1 MNSPTLLRG
10 LGLVTVMVLAACAPA
25 GAPPASAP
33 TLPAAAAA
41 ALDSI
46 AAAAVEEGATVGIAI
61 GVARDGV
68 PVHTAGHGFADLG
81 AGTPVTD
88 STVFRIGSI
97 TKQFTAAAILR
108 LAEEGR
114 LTLDDDIS
122 RHLPEYPTHGRRITI
137 HHLLNHTSGIH
148 SYTSVP
154 EAMARS
160 GEPAG
165 PEEVLAMVRDRDLD
179 FEPGASYA
187 YNNTGYFL
195 LGLVIE
201 AVTGEDYAEHLDRIL
216 LRPLGLR
223 ETGYCPHEPEVPR
236 HARGY
241 RLAGGEPEDAAQIH
255 MGWPYAAGALCSSV
269 RDLLRWEA
277 ALRGGEVISTRAYER
292 MATPS
297 VPEGSRSQYGYG
309 LVLDEVEGAARV
321 HHGGGIPGFVS
332 QMAHYADAGVTVV
345 ALTNVETGAAYQV
358 EGAMARA
365 VGAIPERPP
374 FDGEL
379 TREEMERYVGRY
391 ATQPIPMR
399 VRIEDGVLMA
409 QGEGPG
415 QGAFPLVP
423 LGEHEF
429 GAAFDNSLRLVFTV
443 EGDGAATDLTIHQAG
458 MRFAGPR
465 EDSRAEPGAE
475 APLPEDAGARY
486 GGRYDLGILEIRI
499 FQDGDALLAQAAG
512 QEAFPLRHLG
522 DDTFGAAFD
531 PTLRLAFDLVDGRAV
546 TLTLTQQGQTFS
558 GQRVD

>member
-277 ALRGGEVISTRAYER
+277 ALRRGEVISARAYER

-309 LVLDEVEGAARV
+309 LVVDEVEGAARV

-332 QMAHYADAGVTVV
+332 QMAHYPDAGFTVV
-345 ALTNVETGAAYQV
+345 VLTNVEAGAAYQV

-365 VGAIPERPP
+365 VRAIPERPP

-399 VRIEDGVLMA
+399 VRIEDGVLTA

-458 MRFAGPR
+458 MRFA
-465 EDSRAEPGAE
+465 RAEGGFPGG
-475 APLPEDAGARY
+475 AG
-486 GGRYDLGILEIRI
+486 GGGPASGGCRR
-499 FQDGDALLAQAAG
+499 ALRR
-512 QEAFPLRHLG
+512 PLRPGHSRDPHLPG
-522 DDTFGAAFD
+522 WRRAFGA
-531 PTLRLAFDLVDGRAV
+531 GRRPGGLSA
-546 TLTLTQQGQTFS
+546 S
-558 GQRVD
+558 PSR